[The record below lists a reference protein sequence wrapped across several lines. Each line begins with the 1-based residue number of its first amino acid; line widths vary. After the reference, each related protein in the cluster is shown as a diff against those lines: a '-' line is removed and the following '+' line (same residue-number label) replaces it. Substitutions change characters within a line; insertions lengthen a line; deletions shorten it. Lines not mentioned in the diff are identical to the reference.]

1 MEDNKLAA
9 RIRPLEEFA
18 AANPERYRFRV
29 ALLALLGY
37 VYLLVIVTL
46 LLALVAGILLY
57 ARINAITIKVL
68 WIPLVL
74 AGLVLKALWVTIPEP
89 DGKELQREQAPA
101 LFDLIREVSDTLKG
115 PKVHHVLVSDEFNAS
130 IVQIPQFGMFGWLRN
145 YLVVGLPLMRAL
157 SPNEFRSV
165 LAHEFGH
172 LSGKHGSFSGWI
184 YRVRQSWVQI
194 LTRVHEERS
203 YASFLFE
210 PFLKWYAPYL
220 NAYSFVLARAQ
231 EREADSY
238 SVDFAG
244 KDSAALAL
252 IRLTT
257 KGRVL
262 SDDFWPTFF
271 NGAKEEARAPKDPFT
286 QMLSGLEKSIGHTKA
301 QKWFLEALRVPTDYH
316 DTHPALGDR
325 LTALGFQTNGPEL
338 TSLINAVVTADE
350 ASESAASK
358 YLRELPEDFEPSM
371 NRLWREQIDM
381 VWHDRHEEI
390 KNSRKRLVELN
401 EQAKTRAL
409 SVEEQWQRIGAL
421 VDAENIAAAAPAIRA
436 LLNED
441 PDHASANFA
450 LGTFLLEQGDEE
462 GIQYLEKSMPAG
474 AELAGEACQRIS
486 GYYLEQGDH
495 QKSEEFRE
503 RAEMYFNQARRIQE
517 QLFNLS
523 LKDQFEPHDLEAS
536 RVEQIKSQLQ
546 KVRGLESAYLF
557 RKLLEGPTNPTIYVL
572 AFTTAYTWREG
583 QNAQHVNALIDELSA
598 QVQLPAPSLMI
609 SLDGQNRPYL
619 ARIHS
624 IAGAQ
629 LFGADDH
636 GLTHLDNP
644 PVRAS
649 LP

>member
-37 VYLLVIVTL
+37 VYLLFIVTL
-46 LLALVAGILLY
+46 LLALVAGLLLY
-57 ARINAITIKVL
+57 VRINAVTMKFL

-74 AGLVLKALWVTIPEP
+74 AGLVLRALWVTIPEP

-115 PKVHHVLVSDEFNAS
+115 PKVHHVFVSDEFNAS
-130 IVQIPQFGMFGWLRN
+130 IVQIPQFGMFGWLSN

-157 SPNEFRSV
+157 SPDEFRSV

-184 YRVRQSWVQI
+184 YRVRQSWLQI

-231 EREADSY
+231 EREADTY

-244 KDSAALAL
+244 KEFAALAL

-257 KGRVL
+257 KDRVL
-262 SDDFWPTFF
+262 RDDFWPSFF
-271 NGAKEEARAPKDPFT
+271 NGAKEETRAPKDPFT
-286 QMLSGLEKSIGHTKA
+286 QMLSGLEQSIGHTKA
-301 QKWFLEALRVPTDYH
+301 QKWFLEALRVPTGYD

-325 LTALGFQTNGPEL
+325 LTAIGFQKDGPEL
-338 TSLINAVVTADE
+338 THLINAVVKADE
-350 ASESAASK
+350 TGESAASR
-358 YLRELPEDFEPSM
+358 YLRELPDDFEPSM
-371 NRLWREQIDM
+371 NRLWREQIAT

-390 KNSRKRLVELN
+390 KIARKRLAELD
-401 EQAKTRAL
+401 EQAKTRTL
-409 SVEEQWQRIGAL
+409 SVEEQWARIIAL
-421 VDAENIAAAAPAIRA
+421 VETEDIAASVPAIRA
-436 LLNED
+436 LLDET

-450 LGTFLLEQGDEE
+450 LGTFLLDQRDAE
-462 GIQYLEKSMPAG
+462 GIQYLEKAMPAG

-486 GYYLEQGDH
+486 GYYLEQGDNK
-495 QKSEEFRE
+495 KSEEFRE
-503 RAEMYFNQARRIQE
+503 RAEIYFDQARRLQE
-517 QLFNLS
+517 QVFNLS
-523 LKDQFEPHDLEAS
+523 LNDQFEPHGLEES

-557 RKLLEGPTNPTIYVL
+557 RKLLEGPANPTIYVL
-572 AFTTAYTWREG
+572 AFTTLYTWREG
-583 QNAQHVNALIDELSA
+583 QNAKHVNALIEELSA
-598 QVQLPAPSLMI
+598 LVQLPAPSLLI
-609 SLDGQNRPYL
+609 SLDAQNSSYL
-619 ARIHS
+619 PRIHS

-629 LFGADDH
+629 LFATADH
-636 GLTHLDNP
+636 GLTNRH
-644 PVRAS
+644 
-649 LP
+649 